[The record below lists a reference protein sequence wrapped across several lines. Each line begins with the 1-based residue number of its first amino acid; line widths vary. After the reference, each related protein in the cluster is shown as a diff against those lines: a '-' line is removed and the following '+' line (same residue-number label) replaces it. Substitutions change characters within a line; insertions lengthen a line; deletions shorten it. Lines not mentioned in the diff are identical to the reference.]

1 MSSKTLLLALATS
14 AALLSPAVATQ
25 AAAQTACTQLESSA
39 GLSGDDC
46 GTPHHSAARR
56 PPRRPRRRL
65 TPLRPLPGGL
75 RPARFFQTL
84 KN

>member
-1 MSSKTLLLALATS
+1 MSSKTLLLALAAS

-46 GTPHHSAARR
+46 GKLSTAQIAVLHGDRA
-56 PPRRPRRRL
+56 
-65 TPLRPLPGGL
+65 GG
-75 RPARFFQTL
+75 
-84 KN
+84 